1 MEEQGN
7 STARDTAFLV
17 LTGDETPF
25 DSSPRLTRVRRY
37 VKDHISERIRLSDA
51 AGAAGLERRY
61 FSTYFHR
68 RTGIKFREWLAI
80 LRVAR
85 AIELIRDRDLSL
97 EQVRRACGFGDR
109 RTFQRT
115 FKRWVGITPSS
126 FRKTSSQSPEWVEV
140 ARWIRQDAEASPSL
154 HRRRLAHRF

>member
-1 MEEQGN
+1 MDEQK
-7 STARDTAFLV
+7 STEARDTAFTV

-25 DSSPRLTRVRRY
+25 DSSARLRRVRRY
-37 VKDHISERIRLSDA
+37 VKEHISERIRLSDA

-85 AIELIRDRDLSL
+85 AIELIRDRSLSL
-97 EQVRRACGFGDR
+97 EQVRAACGFGDR

-115 FKRWVGITPSS
+115 FKRWVGLTPST
-126 FRKTSSQSPEWVEV
+126 FRKQSRPSPEWVEV
-140 ARWIRQDAEASPSL
+140 AQWIRRDAEAPSI
-154 HRRRLAHRF
+154 HRRRAIHRY